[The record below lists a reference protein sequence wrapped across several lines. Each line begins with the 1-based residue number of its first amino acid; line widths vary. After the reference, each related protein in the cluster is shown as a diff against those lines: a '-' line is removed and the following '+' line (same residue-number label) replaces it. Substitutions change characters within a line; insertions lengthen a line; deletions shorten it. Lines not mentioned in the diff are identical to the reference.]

1 MATILFD
8 KMRAARKLE
17 GEGNFTRQQAETL
30 SEVMHDSLTE
40 GVATKAD
47 MDALGID
54 LKATEMA
61 IRADM
66 GLLKADL
73 KAVEPA
79 LKADMGLLR
88 ADMGVLR
95 TDLKTTESTL
105 KADLNARTAMLQAK
119 IAESKTQIIIWVGGL
134 MLASGVLQHFL
145 H

>member
-30 SEVMHDSLTE
+30 SEVMHDSMSE

-47 MDALGID
+47 LDALGVE
-54 LKATEMA
+54 LKASEMA
-61 IRADM
+61 LR
-66 GLLKADL
+66 
-73 KAVEPA
+73 
-79 LKADMGLLR
+79 ADMGLLR

-95 TDLKTTESTL
+95 VDLKTTETALRSDL
-105 KADLNARTAMLQAK
+105 KAEIALLQAK
-119 IAESKTQIIIWVGGL
+119 IAETRTQIIIWVAGL

>member
-30 SEVMHDSLTE
+30 SEVMHDSLSE

-47 MDALGID
+47 LDALSID

-61 IRADM
+61 LRADL

-73 KAVEPA
+73 KAVESA
-79 LKADMGLLR
+79 LRADMGLLKADMG
-88 ADMGVLR
+88 V
-95 TDLKTTESTL
+95 L
-105 KADLNARTAMLQAK
+105 KADLNTRTAMLQAK
-119 IAESKTQIIIWVGGL
+119 IAESKTQIIIWVAGL

>member
-61 IRADM
+61 LRADM

-73 KAVEPA
+73 KAVESA

-119 IAESKTQIIIWVGGL
+119 IAESKTQIIIWVAGL